1 MAYIINLTN
10 GTQLTSVEDGTID
23 QSTTLK
29 LVGKNY
35 AGYGEIQN
43 ENFVHLLENFSS
55 ANQPAS
61 PLSGQIW
68 FDSAVKKLK
77 FYDGTKFRT
86 TGGAEVSTTQ
96 PVGLTT
102 GDFWWDTTNNQL
114 YAQDSAGGFVLI
126 GPQSIGDTVSA
137 MVTGQV
143 RDTGGLNRTIIK
155 GTVEDAVIFVI
166 SSAEFTID
174 ATDTSNTI
182 SGFDTI
188 RQGVTLRNTAS
199 G

>member
-1 MAYIINLTN
+1 MAYTIDRYSGVTLTN
-10 GTQLTSVEDGTID
+10 VEDGTVD
-23 QSTTLK
+23 QTTDIK

-102 GDFWWDTTNNQL
+102 GDFWWDTTNEQL
-114 YAQDSAGGFVLI
+114 YAYNGSTFVLVLSLI
-126 GPQSIGDTVSA
+126 HI
-137 MVTGQV
+137 
-143 RDTGGLNRTIIK
+143 
-155 GTVEDAVIFVI
+155 
-166 SSAEFTID
+166 
-174 ATDTSNTI
+174 
-182 SGFDTI
+182 
-188 RQGVTLRNTAS
+188 
-199 G
+199 